1 VRAQFLALKTEQH
14 RQLPRSART
23 YVTPAAP
30 VQPGESATVTATLE
44 TPTATGRYVMNVT
57 VIRNGI
63 EETTPDFER
72 QVRVDKGR

>member
-1 VRAQFLALKTEQH
+1 VK
-14 RQLPRSART
+14 
-23 YVTPAAP
+23 
-30 VQPGESATVTATLE
+30 PGESTTVTATLE

-72 QVRVDKGR
+72 QVKVDKGR